1 MSISQ
6 GLEDL
11 SSKLAA
17 AESASKTASDDAK
30 QARAQQQQSA
40 VDIVKFLVETPP
52 VDSVTGVAH
61 GDYVLRRLMLD
72 EGVLKGT
79 VSKILTVVNGIK
91 GGYIALSDVKSLNGS
106 YTAVKQ
112 ALKPSTA
119 PATSPAPAPA
129 PAPASA
135 PAEPTPEEAMKII
148 IKSIRNAGDKSEEAV
163 FQAASEWIRRITEEI
178 SEVTRAVSLG
188 EETEYDAEPG
198 TVTIESVMDEAARM
212 YTAQVL

>member
-52 VDSVTGVAH
+52 IDSVTGVAH
-61 GDYVLRRLMLD
+61 GEYVLRRLMLD
-72 EGVLKGT
+72 EGVPKGT
-79 VSKILTVVNGIK
+79 VSKILTVVSGINS
-91 GGYIALSDVKSLNGS
+91 GHIALSDVKSLNGS

-112 ALKPSTA
+112 ALKHIATTSTA
-119 PATSPAPAPA
+119 TATSPAPV
-129 PAPASA
+129 

-148 IKSIRNAGDKSEEAV
+148 IKSIRNAGNKSEEAV
-163 FQAASEWIRRITEEI
+163 YQAASEWISRITEEI
-178 SEVTRAVSLG
+178 SKVTYAVARG
-188 EETEYDAEPG
+188 EETEYD
-198 TVTIESVMDEAARM
+198 TVTIEEVMYANAD
-212 YTAQVL
+212 

>member
-79 VSKILTVVNGIK
+79 VSKILTVVAGIK
-91 GGYIALSDVKSLNGS
+91 GGHIALSDVKSLNGS

-112 ALKPSTA
+112 ALKHSTA
-119 PATSPAPAPA
+119 PATAPAPA
-129 PAPASA
+129 PE

-163 FQAASEWIRRITEEI
+163 YRAASDWISRITEEI
-178 SEVTRAVSLG
+178 SKVTRAVAEG
-188 EETEYDAEPG
+188 EETEYDADPG
-198 TVTIESVMDEAARM
+198 TVTIESVMDETARM

>member
-11 SSKLAA
+11 SGKLAA

-52 VDSVTGVAH
+52 IDSVTGVAH

-79 VSKILTVVNGIK
+79 VSKILTVVNGINS
-91 GGYIALSDVKSLNGS
+91 GHIALSDVKSLNGS

-112 ALKPSTA
+112 ALKHIATSTA
-119 PATSPAPAPA
+119 PATSPAPATPA
-129 PAPASA
+129 T

-163 FQAASEWIRRITEEI
+163 YQAASDWISRITEEI
-178 SEVTRAVSLG
+178 SKVTRAVAEG
-188 EETEYDAEPG
+188 EETEYDADPS
-198 TVTIESVMDEAARM
+198 TVTIESVMFEAAAM
-212 YTAQVL
+212 YANAD

>member
-17 AESASKTASDDAK
+17 AESVSKTASDDAK

-61 GDYVLRRLMLD
+61 GDYVLRRLMID

-79 VSKILTVVNGIK
+79 VSKILTVVNGIND
-91 GGYIALSDVKSLNGS
+91 GHIALSDVKSLNGS

-112 ALKPSTA
+112 ALKHIATSTVPA
-119 PATSPAPAPA
+119 TATSPVPAT
-129 PAPASA
+129 

-148 IKSIRNAGDKSEEAV
+148 LKSIRNAGNRSEEAV
-163 FQAASEWIRRITEEI
+163 YQAASDWISRITEEI
-178 SEVTRAVSLG
+178 SKVTRAVAEG
-188 EETEYDAEPG
+188 EETEYD
-198 TVTIESVMDEAARM
+198 TVTIESVMDEAAAM
-212 YTAQVL
+212 YANAD

>member
-17 AESASKTASDDAK
+17 AESVSKTASDDAR

-52 VDSVTGVAH
+52 IDSVTGVAH

-72 EGVLKGT
+72 QGVLKGT
-79 VSKILTVVNGIK
+79 VSKILTVVAGIK
-91 GGYIALSDVKSLNGS
+91 GGHIALSDVKSLNGS

-112 ALKPSTA
+112 ALKHIAAPATA
-119 PATSPAPAPA
+119 TATSPAPAP
-129 PAPASA
+129 A

-148 IKSIRNAGDKSEEAV
+148 IKSIRNAGNRSEEAV

-188 EETEYDAEPG
+188 EETEYDTD
-198 TVTIESVMDEAARM
+198 TVTIEEVMFEAAAM
-212 YTAQVL
+212 YANAD

>member
-11 SSKLAA
+11 SGKLAA
-17 AESASKTASDDAK
+17 AESASKAASADAK

-79 VSKILTVVNGIK
+79 VSKILTVVAGISS
-91 GGYIALSDVKSLNGS
+91 GHIALSDVKSLNGS

-112 ALKPSTA
+112 ALKPSTVPATA
-119 PATSPAPAPA
+119 PATSPEPAAPP
-129 PAPASA
+129 
-135 PAEPTPEEAMKII
+135 EPTPEEAMKII

-163 FQAASEWIRRITEEI
+163 YQAASDWISRITEEI
-178 SEVTRAVSLG
+178 SKVTRAVAEG
-188 EETEYDAEPG
+188 EETEYD
-198 TVTIESVMDEAARM
+198 TVTVSIESVMDEAAAM
-212 YTAQVL
+212 YANAD

>member
-17 AESASKTASDDAK
+17 AESVSKTASDDAK

-52 VDSVTGVAH
+52 IDSVTGVAH
-61 GDYVLRRLMLD
+61 GNHVLRRLMLD
-72 EGVLKGT
+72 QGVLKGT
-79 VSKILTVVNGIK
+79 VSKILTVVVGISE
-91 GGYIALSDVKSLNGS
+91 GHIALSDVKSLNGS

-112 ALKPSTA
+112 ALKHIATSTA
-119 PATSPAPAPA
+119 PATSPAPAPV
-129 PAPASA
+129 

-163 FQAASEWIRRITEEI
+163 YQAASDWISRITEEI
-178 SEVTRAVSLG
+178 SKVTRAVAEG
-188 EETEYDAEPG
+188 EETEYDTD
-198 TVTIESVMDEAARM
+198 TVTIEEVMDKAAAM
-212 YTAQVL
+212 YAAAD

>member
-52 VDSVTGVAH
+52 IDSVTGVAH

-79 VSKILTVVNGIK
+79 VSKILTVVNGINS
-91 GGYIALSDVKSLNGS
+91 GHIALSDVKSLNGS

-112 ALKPSTA
+112 ALKHSTAPA

-129 PAPASA
+129 PA

-148 IKSIRNAGDKSEEAV
+148 IKSIRNAGNKSEEAV
-163 FQAASEWIRRITEEI
+163 YQAASDWISRITEEI
-178 SEVTRAVSLG
+178 SKVTRAVAEG
-188 EETEYDAEPG
+188 EETEYDAQD
-198 TVTIESVMDEAARM
+198 TVSIESVMDEAARM

>member
-11 SSKLAA
+11 SIKLAA
-17 AESASKTASDDAK
+17 AESASKTASDDAR

-52 VDSVTGVAH
+52 IDSVTGAAH

-79 VSKILTVVNGIK
+79 VSKILTVVNGINS
-91 GGYIALSDVKSLNGS
+91 GHIALSDVKSLNGS

-112 ALKPSTA
+112 ALKHIAAPAPA
-119 PATSPAPAPA
+119 PATSPAPAP
-129 PAPASA
+129 A

-163 FQAASEWIRRITEEI
+163 YQAASDWISRITEEI
-178 SEVTRAVSLG
+178 SKVTRAVAEG
-188 EETEYDAEPG
+188 EETEYDADPG
-198 TVTIESVMDEAARM
+198 TVTIEEVMFEAAAM
-212 YTAQVL
+212 YANAD

>member
-17 AESASKTASDDAK
+17 AESVSKTASDDAK

-52 VDSVTGVAH
+52 IDSVTGVAH
-61 GDYVLRRLMLD
+61 GDYVLRRLMID

-79 VSKILTVVNGIK
+79 VSKILTVVNGINS
-91 GGYIALSDVKSLNGS
+91 GHIALSDVKSLNGS

-112 ALKPSTA
+112 ALKPPA
-119 PATSPAPAPA
+119 PATATSPAPAPA
-129 PAPASA
+129 PA

-148 IKSIRNAGDKSEEAV
+148 IKSIRNAGNRSEEAV
-163 FQAASEWIRRITEEI
+163 YQAASDWISRITEEI
-178 SEVTRAVSLG
+178 SKVTRAVAEG
-188 EETEYDAEPG
+188 EETEYDTV
-198 TVTIESVMDEAARM
+198 TVTIESVMDEAAAM
-212 YTAQVL
+212 YANAD

>member
-79 VSKILTVVNGIK
+79 VSKILTVVAGISS
-91 GGYIALSDVKSLNGS
+91 GHIALSDVKSLNGS

-112 ALKPSTA
+112 ALKHIATPAT
-119 PATSPAPAPA
+119 ATSPAPVPA
-129 PAPASA
+129 PV

-163 FQAASEWIRRITEEI
+163 YQAASDWISRITEEI
-178 SEVTRAVSLG
+178 SKVTRAVAEG
-188 EETEYDAEPG
+188 EETEYD
-198 TVTIESVMDEAARM
+198 TVSIESVMDEAAAM
-212 YTAQVL
+212 YANAD

>member
-52 VDSVTGVAH
+52 IDSVTGVAH

-79 VSKILTVVNGIK
+79 VSKILTVVNGINS
-91 GGYIALSDVKSLNGS
+91 GHIALSDVKSLNGS

-112 ALKPSTA
+112 ALKHIAATA
-119 PATSPAPAPA
+119 TSPATSPAPAPV
-129 PAPASA
+129 

-163 FQAASEWIRRITEEI
+163 YQAASDWISRITEEI
-178 SEVTRAVSLG
+178 SKVTRAVAEG
-188 EETEYDAEPG
+188 EETEYDADPG
-198 TVTIESVMDEAARM
+198 TVTIESVMDEAAAM
-212 YTAQVL
+212 YANAD